1 MRKVT
6 LSLAL
11 LFATLLPALAQVAP
25 GDKIIGDYWVVQDDD
40 KSKVRFT
47 KIGENTYR
55 AQVTWLEHEKDAKGN
70 IRRDIKNP
78 DESKRTTP
86 ASQIVLIDKITFK
99 NGEWGEGKI
108 YDPTRG
114 KYFNVCAWFTDNN
127 TLCVKGSWGPF
138 SQKIYWPRYNGQK

>member
-1 MRKVT
+1 MKKF
-6 LSLAL
+6 SLLL
-11 LFATLLPALAQVAP
+11 LFLCIYAVTALAEGFA
-25 GDKIIGDYWVVQDDD
+25 GDKIIGEYWVVQDND

-47 KIGENTYR
+47 KVGENAYQ

-70 IRRDIKNP
+70 IRRDVKNP
-78 DESKRTTP
+78 DEKKRNTP
-86 ASQIVLIDKITFK
+86 ASQVVLIDKITFK

-114 KYFNVCAWFTDNN
+114 KFFNVCAWFTDDN

-138 SQKIYWPRYNGQK
+138 SQKIYWPRYTGQK